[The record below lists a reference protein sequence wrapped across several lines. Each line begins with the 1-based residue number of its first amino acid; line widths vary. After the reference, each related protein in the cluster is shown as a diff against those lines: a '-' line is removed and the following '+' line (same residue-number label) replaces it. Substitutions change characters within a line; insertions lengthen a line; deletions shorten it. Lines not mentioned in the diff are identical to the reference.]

1 MAPHTPQRSGHPG
14 EPGPPLDHRRR
25 FADKVTVI
33 TGAAGGIGRAV
44 AARLA
49 SEGAR
54 LALVDRDAGG
64 LETTLAAVRKAG
76 GEAITVT
83 ADVTRS
89 AEVERYV
96 RAAREAFGGIDRF
109 FNNAGILG
117 PVAPLV
123 DYPEEMFDRVLAVNV
138 RGVWLGLK
146 HVAPAMAGRDG
157 AAIVNTAS
165 IAGLRGSPNLVAY
178 TTSKHAVIG
187 LTRTAAI
194 EFVRR
199 GIRVNAICPAPID
212 TPMVDELE
220 RGFSPND
227 PRAFQARMASTIP
240 MRRYGTP
247 EEVAALVTF
256 LLSDDASYVTG
267 GLYTVDGGSMA

>member
-1 MAPHTPQRSGHPG
+1 MAPHTPRRSGHPG
-14 EPGPPLDHRRR
+14 APGVPLDHPR
-25 FADKVTVI
+25 FENTVAVI

-44 AARLA
+44 AVRLA

-54 LALVDRDAGG
+54 VALVDRDASG

-76 GEAITVT
+76 GDAITVT
-83 ADVTRS
+83 ADVTQS

-123 DYPEEMFDRVLAVNV
+123 DYPEDMFDRVLAVNAK
-138 RGVWLGLK
+138 GVWLGLK
-146 HVAPAMAGRDG
+146 HVAPAIAERGG
-157 AAIVNTAS
+157 GAIVNTAS
-165 IAGLRGSPNLVAY
+165 IAGLRGTAGLVAY
-178 TTSKHAVIG
+178 TTSKHAVVG

-194 EFVRR
+194 ELVRQN
-199 GIRVNAICPAPID
+199 IRVNAICPAPIE
-212 TPMVDELE
+212 TPMVDEVE
-220 RGFSPND
+220 RGFRPND
-227 PRAFQARMASTIP
+227 RAAFRARMSATIP
-240 MRRYGTP
+240 MRRYGKP
-247 EEVAALVTF
+247 EEVAGLVTF
-256 LLSDDASYVTG
+256 LLSDDASYVNG

>member
-1 MAPHTPQRSGHPG
+1 MPA
-14 EPGPPLDHRRR
+14 R
-25 FADKVTVI
+25 FEDKVAVI
-33 TGAAGGIGRAV
+33 TGAASGIGRAV

-49 SEGAR
+49 AEGAK
-54 LALVDRDAGG
+54 LVLVDLDAGG
-64 LETTLAAVRKAG
+64 LDTTLGAVRGAG

-83 ADVTRS
+83 ADVTR
-89 AEVERYV
+89 ATEVERYV
-96 RAAREAFGGIDRF
+96 RAARDAFGGIDRF

-117 PVAPLV
+117 PIASLV

-138 RGVWLGLK
+138 KGMWLGLK
-146 HVAPAMAGRDG
+146 LVAPAMAGRDG

-165 IAGLRGSPNLVAY
+165 IAGLRGSPNLVGY

-194 EFVRR
+194 ELIRR

-212 TPMVDELE
+212 TPMADELE
-220 RGFSPND
+220 RGFSPKD
-227 PRAFQARMASTIP
+227 PGAFHARMETTIP
-240 MRRYGTP
+240 MRRYGKP

-256 LLSDDASYVTG
+256 LLSDDASYVNG
-267 GLYTVDGGSMA
+267 GLYTVDGGAMA